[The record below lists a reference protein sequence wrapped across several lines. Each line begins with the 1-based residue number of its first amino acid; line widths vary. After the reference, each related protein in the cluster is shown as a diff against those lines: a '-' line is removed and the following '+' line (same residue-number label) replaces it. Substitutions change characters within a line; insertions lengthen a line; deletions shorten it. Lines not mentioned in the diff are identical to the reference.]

1 MFHILH
7 LSYLFITY
15 TSIAIIAISSS
26 GTLTAVVAIPT
37 HDLLQSK
44 KAGDTFHVDMAADP
58 LSMGMAA
65 DPLSMGM
72 AVDPLSMDM
81 AVDPFNVDVVFAWK
95 RQPTLDESHMIT
107 THYCTNTHG
116 NKINRF
122 RETGTLEYAL
132 HAVKIY
138 LPWVHKIFIVT
149 ANEDEVP
156 CWLGKENSDVKVIS
170 HKEIWP
176 QSKMM
181 NELPTFNSI
190 AIETHIHR
198 IPNLTEHFIY
208 LNDDMFI
215 GKPLPKSYFFDAK
228 GRPLVSLNP
237 NDKVLGVPNVGKMR
251 SPHYLI
257 GTHGPY
263 VARKSTIELV
273 QTTWTK
279 YFSRTSSSRCRTPQD
294 TQSRYK
300 NAVKPPF
307 WVYNWYGLAT
317 NTSVGNVT
325 GVKFMDMHFT
335 PKTFYKK
342 LLTDPPAEFF
352 TLNDD
357 FSPNPVVASA
367 EISRLDRFLTR
378 YYGTFPNS
386 YKKDYSTCDL
396 QIDRGLVDISRTNM
410 SLFADSTLSV
420 HILNDNIQDTLSSV
434 EVGHWDELRP
444 SNLVDAQGR
453 GVDMLRSTD
462 TIRITYFNAE
472 RGTQWKNQCAM
483 IRKDSSLK
491 DSPIVF
497 FNELDVDMARSGNV
511 DTAYELAKCLQMN
524 YAYGI
529 EFVELTLGQKKEI
542 NLLPRDALNNRSFH
556 GNAILSKYPLR
567 NVEVHQLPGTAEYWR
582 QGGKYAEPRLG
593 ERMAIFASIRFLC
606 IRCPTM
612 RMKREVLFG
621 STWCQHT

>member
-1 MFHILH
+1 
-7 LSYLFITY
+7 
-15 TSIAIIAISSS
+15 
-26 GTLTAVVAIPT
+26 
-37 HDLLQSK
+37 
-44 KAGDTFHVDMAADP
+44 
-58 LSMGMAA
+58 
-65 DPLSMGM
+65 
-72 AVDPLSMDM
+72 
-81 AVDPFNVDVVFAWK
+81 
-95 RQPTLDESHMIT
+95 
-107 THYCTNTHG
+107 
-116 NKINRF
+116 
-122 RETGTLEYAL
+122 
-132 HAVKIY
+132 
-138 LPWVHKIFIVT
+138 
-149 ANEDEVP
+149 
-156 CWLGKENSDVKVIS
+156 
-170 HKEIWP
+170 
-176 QSKMM
+176 
-181 NELPTFNSI
+181 
-190 AIETHIHR
+190 
-198 IPNLTEHFIY
+198 
-208 LNDDMFI
+208 
-215 GKPLPKSYFFDAK
+215 
-228 GRPLVSLNP
+228 
-237 NDKVLGVPNVGKMR
+237 
-251 SPHYLI
+251 
-257 GTHGPY
+257 
-263 VARKSTIELV
+263 
-273 QTTWTK
+273 
-279 YFSRTSSSRCRTPQD
+279 
-294 TQSRYK
+294 
-300 NAVKPPF
+300 VKPPF

-483 IRKDSSLK
+483 IHKDSSLK
-491 DSPIVF
+491 DSPIIF
-497 FNELDVDMARSGNV
+497 FNELDVGMARSGNV

-593 ERMAIFASIRFLC
+593 ERMAIFASIPVHQISNHGDEKGGIVWIDLVSTHLDAFVGESYNIKSVQLINNILNRRDCDGVILSGDLGNRGTKLAQSASWLHKNAGFLD
-606 IRCPTM
+606 PVLSNTM
-612 RMKREVLFG
+612 QRGNYKKNPKGDWILFRGKRKIAFHPITESIEVVPAPRLSDHNFVTVQVRI
-621 STWCQHT
+621 SQPNSVVE